1 MRVRNPSKA
10 LPDADCNKSKAKG
23 QQPSGAPWTL
33 VTGVTDWLNGGSRR
47 IRSAAQGQGRCRKRV
62 EKMAKKRIILLGDS
76 IVDNGA
82 YVRPGEPDVAK
93 QLQAL
98 LPEHAVIK
106 RALDGAVC
114 ADVLSS
120 QLANLESTDRI
131 ILSAGGNDAL
141 QHIDL
146 LEAATATT
154 AKDVLVRLCTIREEF
169 RRTYAS
175 LLDRLATT
183 WASVMVL
190 TVYNPCFD
198 GHGMDATYQQAA
210 ESAVSIFNDVIQQEA
225 HRRSFNV
232 LELRTL
238 FTDQA
243 DYANPIEPS
252 AVGGAKLA
260 TSMKAWVK
268 ASHAA
273 IAHRD

>member
-1 MRVRNPSKA
+1 M
-10 LPDADCNKSKAKG
+10 
-23 QQPSGAPWTL
+23 
-33 VTGVTDWLNGGSRR
+33 
-47 IRSAAQGQGRCRKRV
+47 
-62 EKMAKKRIILLGDS
+62 KRILLLGDS
-76 IVDNGA
+76 IIDNGA
-82 YVRPGEPDVAK
+82 YVRPGEPDVTK

-120 QLANLESTDRI
+120 QVADLESTDRI

-154 AKDVLVRLCTIREEF
+154 AKDLLVRLGTIRKEF
-169 RRTYAS
+169 SRTFAS
-175 LLDRLATT
+175 LLDRLAITC
-183 WASVMVL
+183 APVMVL
-190 TVYNPCFD
+190 TVYNPSFD
-198 GHGMDATYQQAA
+198 GQGMDATYQQAA

-225 HRRSFNV
+225 HRRAFNL

-238 FTDQA
+238 FTDHA

-252 AVGGAKLA
+252 AIGGAKLA
-260 TSMKAWVK
+260 KAMNAWVEE
-268 ASHAA
+268 SHAVG
-273 IAHRD
+273 R